1 MNSVTIIF
9 YRKWNGGKLLNM
21 ASNEGFFTFPDENEI
36 KAAQLACCGRH
47 CTACEAPA
55 EYAWRKRSV
64 DLAILLEG
72 AIENELTLLEREEIK
87 DFWFNDKSL
96 TQIAADRGIS
106 PSSVSAGLERAEEK
120 LKKVLGYAVRYQHD
134 VSSES
139 IIPLAL
145 GRARV
150 IAAARSAVGGTPALR
165 IMRLRQSQN
174 LSREALSKATDI
186 SSQRLKRIENAKAS
200 PDSEELVALS
210 EFFAVSTDYILKGA
224 DSVGK

>member
-1 MNSVTIIF
+1 MNKISDE
-9 YRKWNGGKLLNM
+9 N
-21 ASNEGFFTFPDENEI
+21 FFTFPDENEI

-72 AIENELTLLEREEIK
+72 AIENELTALEREAIK
-87 DFWFNDKSL
+87 EYWYNAKSL
-96 TQIAADRGIS
+96 TQIAAEKGIA
-106 PSSVSAGLERAEEK
+106 PSTVSVTLERAQGK

-134 VSSES
+134 VSSET

-150 IAAARSAVGGTPALR
+150 IAAARNTVGGTPALR
-165 IMRLRQSQN
+165 ILRLRQSQN
-174 LSREALSKATDI
+174 LSRDALSKATAI
-186 SSQRLKRIENAKAS
+186 PSSRLKRIECATAS
-200 PDSEELVALS
+200 PDSEELISLS

-224 DSVGK
+224 DSVGKQKSL

>member
-1 MNSVTIIF
+1 MN
-9 YRKWNGGKLLNM
+9 K
-21 ASNEGFFTFPDENEI
+21 ASNENFFNFPDESEI

-72 AIENELTLLEREEIK
+72 AVENELTPLERETIK
-87 DFWFNDKSL
+87 EYWYNTKSL
-96 TQIAADRGIS
+96 SRIAAERGIA
-106 PSSVSAGLERAEEK
+106 PSTVSATLERAQGK

-134 VSSES
+134 VNSES

-150 IAAARSAVGGTPALR
+150 IAAARNAVGGTSALR

-174 LSREALSKATDI
+174 LSREALSKAIAI
-186 SSQRLKRIENAKAS
+186 SPSRLERIENAKAS
-200 PDSEELVALS
+200 PDSEELIALS
-210 EFFAVSTDYILKGA
+210 EFFAVSTDFILKGA
-224 DSVGK
+224 DSIEKQKSL

>member
-1 MNSVTIIF
+1 MNKISDE
-9 YRKWNGGKLLNM
+9 N
-21 ASNEGFFTFPDENEI
+21 FFTFPDENEI

-72 AIENELTLLEREEIK
+72 AIENELTALEREAIK
-87 DFWFNDKSL
+87 EYWYNAKNL
-96 TQIAADRGIS
+96 TQIAAEKGIA
-106 PSSVSAGLERAEEK
+106 PSTVSVTLERAQGK
-120 LKKVLGYAVRYQHD
+120 LKKALGYAVRYQHD

-150 IAAARSAVGGTPALR
+150 IAAARNTVGGTPALR
-165 IMRLRQSQN
+165 ILRLRQSQN
-174 LSREALSKATDI
+174 LSRDALSRATAI
-186 SSQRLKRIENAKAS
+186 PSSRLERIENATAS
-200 PDSEELVALS
+200 PDSEELISLS

-224 DSVGK
+224 DSIGKQKSL

>member
-1 MNSVTIIF
+1 MN
-9 YRKWNGGKLLNM
+9 K
-21 ASNEGFFTFPDENEI
+21 ASDENFFTFPDENEI

-47 CTACEAPA
+47 CNACEAPA

-72 AIENELTLLEREEIK
+72 AIENELTALECETIK
-87 DFWFNDKSL
+87 EYWFNAKTL
-96 TQIAADRGIS
+96 TRIASERGIA
-106 PSSVSAGLERAEEK
+106 PSTVSATLERAQGK

-150 IAAARSAVGGTPALR
+150 IAAARNTVGGTPALR

-174 LSREALSKATDI
+174 LSREALSKATAI
-186 SSQRLKRIENAKAS
+186 PPSRLERIENAKAS
-200 PDSEELVALS
+200 PDSEELISLS

-224 DSVGK
+224 DSIGE

>member
-1 MNSVTIIF
+1 MKKTSDEN
-9 YRKWNGGKLLNM
+9 
-21 ASNEGFFTFPDENEI
+21 FFTFPDENEI

-72 AIENELTLLEREEIK
+72 AIENELTPLESEAIK
-87 DFWFNDKSL
+87 EYWFNAKTL
-96 TQIAADRGIS
+96 TRIAAERGIA
-106 PSSVSAGLERAEEK
+106 PSTVSATLERAQGK

-134 VSSES
+134 ISSES

-150 IAAARSAVGGTPALR
+150 IAAARNTVGGTPALR
-165 IMRLRQSQN
+165 IIRLRQSQN
-174 LSREALSKATDI
+174 LSREALSKATAI
-186 SSQRLKRIENAKAS
+186 PPARLERIENAKAS
-200 PDSEELVALS
+200 PDSDELISLS

-224 DSVGK
+224 DSDGKQKSL

>member
-1 MNSVTIIF
+1 MNNTSYENLF
-9 YRKWNGGKLLNM
+9 
-21 ASNEGFFTFPDENEI
+21 SFPDENEI

-72 AIENELTLLEREEIK
+72 AIENELTSLERKTIK
-87 DFWFNDKSL
+87 DYWFNSRTL
-96 TQIAADRGIS
+96 TQIAAKSGVS
-106 PSSVSAGLERAEEK
+106 PSTVKTTLDRAQNK
-120 LKKVLGYAVRYQHD
+120 LKRVLGYAVRYQND
-134 VSSES
+134 IADES

-150 IAAARSAVGGTPALR
+150 IAAARNSKGGTPSQR

-174 LSREALSKATDI
+174 LSREALSRATSI
-186 SSQRLKRIENAKAS
+186 PPARLERIENAKAS
-200 PDSEELVALS
+200 PDSEEIIALS
-210 EFFAVSTDYILKGA
+210 EFFAVSSDFILKGA
-224 DSVGK
+224 D

>member
-1 MNSVTIIF
+1 MNKVSDE
-9 YRKWNGGKLLNM
+9 N
-21 ASNEGFFTFPDENEI
+21 FFTFPDENEI

-47 CTACEAPA
+47 CSACEAPA

-72 AIENELTLLEREEIK
+72 AIENELTALECETIK
-87 DFWFNDKSL
+87 EYWYNAKNL
-96 TQIAADRGIS
+96 TQIAAEKGIA
-106 PSSVSAGLERAEEK
+106 PSSVSVTLKRAQGKLE
-120 LKKVLGYAVRYQHD
+120 KVLGYAVRYQHD

-150 IAAARSAVGGTPALR
+150 IAAARNTVGGTPALR

-174 LSREALSKATDI
+174 LSREALSKATAI
-186 SSQRLKRIENAKAS
+186 PPSRLERIENAKAS
-200 PDSEELVALS
+200 PDSEELISLS

>member
-1 MNSVTIIF
+1 MHNTSDE
-9 YRKWNGGKLLNM
+9 N
-21 ASNEGFFTFPDENEI
+21 FFSFPDESEI

-72 AIENELTLLEREEIK
+72 AIENELTSLERATIR
-87 DFWFNDKSL
+87 DYWYNSRTL
-96 TQIAADRGIS
+96 TQIAAESGIS
-106 PSSVSAGLERAEEK
+106 PSTVRATLDRAQNK

-134 VSSES
+134 VAEES

-150 IAAARSAVGGTPALR
+150 ISAARNARGGTPAQR

-174 LSREALSKATDI
+174 LSREALSRATSI
-186 SSQRLKRIENAKAS
+186 PPTRLERIENSKAS
-200 PDSEELVALS
+200 PDSGEIIALS
-210 EFFAVSTDYILKGA
+210 EFFAVTSDFILKGA
-224 DSVGK
+224 DSVGKQKSL

>member
-1 MNSVTIIF
+1 MN
-9 YRKWNGGKLLNM
+9 K
-21 ASNEGFFTFPDENEI
+21 ASDENFFNFPDESEI

-72 AIENELTLLEREEIK
+72 AVENELTPLERETIK
-87 DFWFNDKSL
+87 EYWYNTKSL
-96 TQIAADRGIS
+96 SRIAAERGIA
-106 PSSVSAGLERAEEK
+106 PSTVSATLERAQGK

-134 VSSES
+134 VNSES

-150 IAAARSAVGGTPALR
+150 IAAARNAVGGTSALR

-174 LSREALSKATDI
+174 LSREALSKAIAI
-186 SSQRLKRIENAKAS
+186 SPSRLERIENAKAS
-200 PDSEELVALS
+200 PDSEELIALS
-210 EFFAVSTDYILKGA
+210 EFFAVSTDFILKGA
-224 DSVGK
+224 DSIEKQKSL

>member
-1 MNSVTIIF
+1 MN
-9 YRKWNGGKLLNM
+9 K
-21 ASNEGFFTFPDENEI
+21 ASDENFFNFPDESEI
-36 KAAQLACCGRH
+36 KAAQLACCGRN

-72 AIENELTLLEREEIK
+72 AIENELTPLERETIK
-87 DFWFNDKSL
+87 EFWYNSKTL
-96 TQIAADRGIS
+96 TRIAADRGVA
-106 PSSVSAGLERAEEK
+106 PSSVSATLERAQGK

-134 VSSES
+134 VNNES

-150 IAAARSAVGGTPALR
+150 IAAARNAMGGTPALR

-174 LSREALSKATDI
+174 LSRKALSKATSI
-186 SSQRLKRIENAKAS
+186 PTSRLERIENAKAS
-200 PDSEELVALS
+200 PDSEELIAIS
-210 EFFAVSTDYILKGA
+210 EFFAVSADYILKGA
-224 DSVGK
+224 DNIGKQKSL